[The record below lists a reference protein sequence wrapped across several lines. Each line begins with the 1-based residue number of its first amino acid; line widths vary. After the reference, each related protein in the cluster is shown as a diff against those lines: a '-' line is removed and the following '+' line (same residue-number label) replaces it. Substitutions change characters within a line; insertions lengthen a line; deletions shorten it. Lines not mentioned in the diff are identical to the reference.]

1 MKIVNKFVFK
11 NIIEEE
17 EKVSLKVINRLIE
30 IFKFKFDFKKEVE
43 MVVVEDIN
51 KFDKFLFK
59 LRVTFIFQ

>member
-59 LRVTFIFQ
+59 LRVTFIF